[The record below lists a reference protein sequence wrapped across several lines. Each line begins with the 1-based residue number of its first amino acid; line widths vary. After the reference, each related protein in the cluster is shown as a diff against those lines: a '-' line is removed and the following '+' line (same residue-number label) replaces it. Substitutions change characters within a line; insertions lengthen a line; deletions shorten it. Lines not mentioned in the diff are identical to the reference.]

1 MTAHNMIFRFRFL
14 WCFIASLLWGMS
26 LSAQELVSPTQAETI
41 SSLPVA
47 QNNLTGIQEEI
58 QKLQPE
64 YQRLQEENSLLQ
76 KEHDNLSERLIIVT
90 KRIRASEEHINALE
104 ADIKALDGQE
114 KLLTRGLQS
123 RKSET
128 AKVLSA
134 IGRLSLA
141 PSSPLGAVED
151 ETKTMQT
158 AIILR
163 SLTKS
168 LKEKADKLS
177 SDIKQLS
184 QMRDALRTQRIALS
198 ENKLALDK
206 DSGELKKL
214 LIERQKR
221 IADNDTGLSEKK
233 AYIEKLSNQEKNITS
248 LIEQIQRQD
257 TLLLQKRRSQLAQ
270 TEKTLDRE
278 DGTSVTENGN
288 DNNASLDIASLEEGT
303 KLPVK
308 NTFSGVMSAQNFSNE
323 KGKLLTPVVGQMIY
337 GYGAKDMTGKQRQ
350 GITIR
355 TKASGIV
362 TSPSAGEVI
371 YVGKFRDYGYM
382 VIVKP
387 TEDYHILVAG
397 LGATDVSLGQN
408 LMRGEPVGRMPTG
421 AGDKNLYLEMRR
433 KKQPIDPAPWL
444 MNHTQMA
451 NKNN

>member
-1 MTAHNMIFRFRFL
+1 MTANNIMMSNSWFL
-14 WCFIASLLWGMS
+14 SCFIISLIWVMPV
-26 LSAQELVSPTQAETI
+26 SAQDVTLAETQAVG
-41 SSLPVA
+41 SLPVA
-47 QNNLTGIQEEI
+47 QNDLTGIKEKI
-58 QKLQPE
+58 QQLQPE
-64 YQRLQEENSLLQ
+64 YQRLQEENNLLQ

-90 KRIRASEEHINALE
+90 KRIRASEEHITALE
-104 ADIKALDGQE
+104 EDIKALDARE
-114 KLLTRGLQS
+114 KILASGLQS

-168 LKEKADKLS
+168 LKQKADKLS

-184 QMRDALRTQRIALS
+184 DMREALRTQRTALS
-198 ENKLALDK
+198 ENKLALDA
-206 DSGELKKL
+206 DSQELKKL

-221 IADNDTGLSEKK
+221 IAENDTGLSEKK
-233 AYIEKLSNQEKNITS
+233 AYIEKLSTQEKNITS
-248 LIEQIQRQD
+248 LIDQIQRQD
-257 TLLLQKRRSQLAQ
+257 TMLLQKRRLELVQ
-270 TEKTLDRE
+270 TEKTLNSQE
-278 DGTSVTENGN
+278 DNPFIDDDNRDSVET
-288 DNNASLDIASLEEGT
+288 ASLGQGT
-303 KLPVK
+303 KLPPK
-308 NTFSGVMSAQNFSNE
+308 NTPSGVMSAQNFNTE
-323 KGKLLTPVVGQMIY
+323 KGRLLTPVVGQMIY
-337 GYGAKDMTGKQRQ
+337 GYGAKDMTGKMRQ
-350 GITIR
+350 GLTIR
-355 TKASGIV
+355 TKAAGIV
-362 TSPSAGEVI
+362 TSPSSGEVI

-397 LGATDVSLGQN
+397 LGSTDVSLGQK
-408 LMRGEPVGRMPTG
+408 LMKGEPVGSMPKG

-433 KKQPIDPAPWL
+433 QKQPIDPAPWL